1 MLTSKETITAI
12 SEAAVTK
19 SSLPWLKMLI
29 LAILAGAYIGFG
41 AHLSTVVTTDLTAR
55 AGYGI
60 TRYVA
65 GISFSLG
72 LVLVV
77 VAGAELFTGNVLM
90 LSSLASGKIKL
101 SGLLRNWSLVYLGNA
116 LGSILLAGLIFGSG
130 VNGIGQLTP
139 VGTGALVIAQAKTSL
154 PISQIFFRAILAN
167 WLVCL
172 AVYLATSAK
181 SLPGKVLGCLLP
193 ISAFV
198 AMSFEHSIANMYFLS
213 IGGML
218 AASSGVSLTL
228 AGCVTNIIVA
238 TLGNIMGAGL
248 FVALPYW
255 RVHLK
260 N

>member
-1 MLTSKETITAI
+1 MLNSKETITVI
-12 SEAAVTK
+12 SDAAVNK
-19 SSLPWLKMLI
+19 STLSWQKMLI

-41 AHLSTVVTTDLTAR
+41 AHLSTVVTTDLMSR
-55 AGYGI
+55 VGYGL

-90 LSSLASGKIKL
+90 LSGLAAKKINL
-101 SGLLRNWSLVYLGNA
+101 CGLLRNWSLVYLGNA
-116 LGSILLAGLIFGSG
+116 IGSMLLAGLIFGSG
-130 VNGIGQLTP
+130 VNGMGQLTS
-139 VGTGALVIAQAKTSL
+139 VGQGALVLAQAKASL
-154 PISQIFFRAILAN
+154 SVSQIFFRAILAN

-172 AVYLATSAK
+172 AVYLATAAK
-181 SLPGKVLGCLLP
+181 SLPGKVLGCMLP

-213 IGGML
+213 MGGLL
-218 AASSGVSLTL
+218 AVSSGASLSLTSCL
-228 AGCVTNIIVA
+228 ANIAVATVGNII
-238 TLGNIMGAGL
+238 GAGL

-260 N
+260 D